1 MAAEFHNMNF
11 TCATSSIVPSGSNY
25 TDVAYQSCA
34 YAGSKAGSIVV
45 NGDDYLAAQFGFYY
59 SHVWRN
65 FGKFISASK
74 NKKRRLCQRTHA
86 QPQPVSRE
94 MVLNSPW
101 RQQNLH
107 SLGQIWN

>member
-11 TCATSSIVPSGSNY
+11 TCAASSIVPSGSNY

-34 YAGSKAGSIVV
+34 YAGSKVGSIVV

-65 FGKFISASK
+65 FGKFVFSA
-74 NKKRRLCQRTHA
+74 KKRFEELSNKIYRDPLSFH
-86 QPQPVSRE
+86 
-94 MVLNSPW
+94 
-101 RQQNLH
+101 H
-107 SLGQIWN
+107 SLHWSYLLAE